1 MQTRDLGR
9 FAEEAGGFLREEHGF
24 SYAKR
29 RFTRTDELIRSAWF
43 MPLNATADRYLFDVV
58 FDLGIPGVSAFGP
71 KAQRHVVRAHA
82 QLTSQSSPDYP
93 TPTFVL
99 RAGDDGRPVAPG
111 VDEVVRQ
118 LTDDF
123 LLRYPGP
130 VALYEMVRDSGM
142 IAARDGLTAD
152 TEFSRLRLDPFNVI
166 KRLELAA
173 VYAAYLGRDDE
184 VRAILEAARQHATS
198 HRVEYMIPI
207 IEGGVAEAEQAR
219 VG

>member
-1 MQTRDLGR
+1 MQVRDLGR

-24 SYAKR
+24 SHAKR
-29 RFTRTDELIRSAWF
+29 RYTRTDELIRSVWF

-82 QLTSQSSPDYP
+82 QQTSRANPDYP
-93 TPTFVL
+93 TPTFAL

-111 VDEVVRQ
+111 VDEVVRT
-118 LTDDF
+118 LADDF
-123 LLRYPGP
+123 LLRYPDP
-130 VALYEMVRDSGM
+130 VSLYDMVRDSGM

-152 TEFSRLRLDPFNVI
+152 TEFTRLNLDPFNVI

-173 VYAAYLGRDDE
+173 VYAAFLGRDDE
-184 VRAILEAARQHATS
+184 VSATLEVARRHAAP

-207 IEGGVAEAEQAR
+207 IESGVEEAKRAR
-219 VG
+219 AG

>member
-1 MQTRDLGR
+1 MQVRDLGR
-9 FAEEAGGFLREEHGF
+9 FAEEAGGFLRAEHGF
-24 SYAKR
+24 SYGKR

-43 MPLNATADRYLFDVV
+43 MPLNATADRYIFDVV
-58 FDLGIPGVSAFGP
+58 FDLGIPGVSTFGP
-71 KAQRHVVRAHA
+71 KVQRHVVRAHA
-82 QLTSQSSPDYP
+82 QQASRANPDYP
-93 TPTFVL
+93 VPTFVL

-111 VDEVVRQ
+111 VDEVVRR
-118 LTDDF
+118 LADDF
-123 LLRYPGP
+123 LLRYRDPI
-130 VALYEMVRDSGM
+130 ALYEMVRDSGM
-142 IAARDGLTAD
+142 IAARDDQAAD

-207 IEGGVAEAEQAR
+207 IEDGVAEAEQAR